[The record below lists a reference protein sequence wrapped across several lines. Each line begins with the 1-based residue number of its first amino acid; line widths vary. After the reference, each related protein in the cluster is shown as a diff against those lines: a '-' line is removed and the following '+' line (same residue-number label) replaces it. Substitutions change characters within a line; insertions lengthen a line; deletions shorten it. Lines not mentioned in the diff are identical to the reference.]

1 MKFSDLDIEL
11 ANTPTEEEKR
21 TAKEMFRIKDN
32 IPIRKI
38 KLPNRN
44 DPCPCG
50 SGKKYKNCC
59 METDKKIIEN
69 INRNEYIRNN

>member
-11 ANTPTEEEKR
+11 ANTPTKEEKR
-21 TAKEMFRIKDN
+21 IAKEMFGIKDN

-59 METDKKIIEN
+59 MEIDKQIIKEVN
-69 INRNEYIRNN
+69 K

>member
-21 TAKEMFRIKDN
+21 IAREIFGIKDN
-32 IPIRKI
+32 KPIRKI

-59 METDKKIIEN
+59 MEVEKQIIERVN
-69 INRNEYIRNN
+69 K